1 MYLSFTRSSFRR
13 ARKRFCMY
21 IGGLPSPLFF
31 FNSPDVRQEHARA
44 RTHTHIQTHTN
55 AWHCCDFKLA
65 LRVWTMIQT
74 CNYIR
79 RSGICLYMYI
89 FNSFTNKLS
98 LPRNRGGQSNANTG
112 RIRDNPIHSGRNPE
126 TVVNDDPTE
135 SKADPTQRKYPKTSS
150 LIGSSIWRDMVTSLL
165 GHHFSRLALGSL
177 PKRVVSFFSRD
188 AMALDLLSDKPTCV
202 RAQNLKK
209 KKRTQLSYVL
219 PKAKKRVFDKKKKV
233 DGRHSEI
240 ERYLLTPFHL

>member
-1 MYLSFTRSSFRR
+1 
-13 ARKRFCMY
+13 
-21 IGGLPSPLFF
+21 
-31 FNSPDVRQEHARA
+31 
-44 RTHTHIQTHTN
+44 
-55 AWHCCDFKLA
+55 
-65 LRVWTMIQT
+65 
-74 CNYIR
+74 
-79 RSGICLYMYI
+79 
-89 FNSFTNKLS
+89 
-98 LPRNRGGQSNANTG
+98 
-112 RIRDNPIHSGRNPE
+112 
-126 TVVNDDPTE
+126 
-135 SKADPTQRKYPKTSS
+135 
-150 LIGSSIWRDMVTSLL
+150 MVTSLL

-209 KKRTQLSYVL
+209 KKKRTQLSYVL